1 MGYLPKG
8 KPMKKLFIFLFMIFG
23 FLKADAQSILRFEV
37 IDGDTF
43 PVYTFDEVIL
53 KDLKDPEA
61 EKRYLRLVRDI
72 KVTLPYAKLAAFR
85 LQVMDD
91 NLRMIDNERDRKRYM
106 KKTEKVIKDQ
116 FYDDLK
122 NLTISQGKL
131 LIKLIHR
138 ETGRTSYEILDEYTN
153 MFTSIFYQGMAKMYG
168 TTLKTT
174 FDPVESYQVEH
185 IIRSLE
191 LE

>member
-1 MGYLPKG
+1 
-8 KPMKKLFIFLFMIFG
+8 MKKLVLLLFVFSG
-23 FLKADAQSILRFEV
+23 FQTLKAQTIVRFEV
-37 IDGDTF
+37 VDGDTL
-43 PVYTFDEVIL
+43 PVYVFDEVIL
-53 KDLKDPEA
+53 NELKDPEA

-91 NLRMIDNERDRKRYM
+91 NLRTL
-106 KKTEKVIKDQ
+106 KTEKERKKYARKTEKAVKEQ
-116 FYDDLK
+116 FLEDLK
-122 NLTISQGKL
+122 KLTISQGKL

-138 ETGRTSYEILDEYTN
+138 ETGKTSYEILDEYTN
-153 MFTSIFYQGMAKMYG
+153 PFTSIFYQTMAKMYG

-174 FDPVESYQVEH
+174 FDPVELYQVEY
-185 IIRSLE
+185 IIKSLG

>member
-1 MGYLPKG
+1 
-8 KPMKKLFIFLFMIFG
+8 MKKLFFFLFVLG
-23 FLKADAQSILRFEV
+23 VTLSAKAQVVLRYEV

-61 EKRYLRLVRDI
+61 EKKYLKLVRDI

-85 LQVMDD
+85 LQVMED
-91 NLRMIDNERDRKRYM
+91 NLQMIENDKDRKRYI
-106 KKTEKVIKDQ
+106 KKTQKAVEEQ
-116 FYDDLK
+116 FLDDLK
-122 NLTISQGKL
+122 KLTIDQGRL

-138 ETGRTSYEILDEYTN
+138 ETGKTSYEILNQYTN
-153 MFTSIFYQGMAKMYG
+153 PFTQIFYQGMAKMYG

-185 IIRSLE
+185 IIKSLQ

>member
-1 MGYLPKG
+1 
-8 KPMKKLFIFLFMIFG
+8 MKKLFLLFLLVYSGSVFSQ
-23 FLKADAQSILRFEV
+23 AILRYEV

-43 PVYTFDEVIL
+43 PIYVFDEVIL

-91 NLRMIDNERDRKRYM
+91 NLRTIKSERERKRYVR
-106 KKTEKVIKDQ
+106 KTQEAVRQQ
-116 FYDDLK
+116 FLDDLK
-122 NLTISQGKL
+122 KLTITQGQL

-138 ETGRTSYEILDEYTN
+138 ETGRTSYDILESYTN
-153 MFTSIFYQGMAKMYG
+153 PFTSIFYQSMARMYG

-174 FDPVESYQVEH
+174 FDPVELYQVEH
-185 IIRSLE
+185 IIKSLE

>member
-1 MGYLPKG
+1 
-8 KPMKKLFIFLFMIFG
+8 MKKLLSFTLFVLMAG
-23 FLKADAQSILRFEV
+23 LSARAQTILRFEV

-43 PVYTFDEVIL
+43 PVYQFDEVIL

-61 EKRYLRLVRDI
+61 EKKYLKLVQDVKI
-72 KVTLPYAKLAAFR
+72 TLPYAKLAAFR
-85 LQVMDD
+85 LQVMED
-91 NLRMIDNERDRKRYM
+91 NLQMMNNEKDRKQYI
-106 KKTEKVIKDQ
+106 KKTQKAVEEQ
-116 FYDDLK
+116 FLEDLK
-122 NLTISQGKL
+122 SLSIDQGRL

-138 ETGRTSYEILDEYTN
+138 ETGKTSYEILNQYTN
-153 MFTSIFYQGMAKMYG
+153 PFTQFFYQGMARVYG

-185 IIRSLE
+185 IIKSLK

>member
-1 MGYLPKG
+1 
-8 KPMKKLFIFLFMIFG
+8 MKKLILFLTALLG
-23 FLKADAQSILRFEV
+23 YLGSNAQAVLRFEV

-43 PVYTFDEVIL
+43 PIYVFDEVIL
-53 KDLKDPEA
+53 KEMPDTMA
-61 EKRYLRLVRDI
+61 QKRYLRLVRDV

-91 NLRMIDNERDRKRYM
+91 NLSNIESEKERKRYAR
-106 KKTEKVIKDQ
+106 KTEKAVKEQ
-116 FYDDLK
+116 FLDDLK
-122 NLTISQGKL
+122 KLSISQGRL

-138 ETGRTSYEILDEYTN
+138 ETGRTSYEILDQYTN
-153 MFTSIFYQGMAKMYG
+153 PFTSIFYQSMAKMYG

-174 FDPVESYQVEH
+174 FDPVELYQVEH
-185 IIRSLE
+185 IIKSLG

>member
-1 MGYLPKG
+1 
-8 KPMKKLFIFLFMIFG
+8 MKKLLFLLTVG
-23 FLKADAQSILRFEV
+23 FSMQFAAAQEIVRFEV

-43 PVYTFDEVIL
+43 PVHVFDEVIL
-53 KDLKDPEA
+53 KELKDPEA

-72 KVTLPYAKLAAFR
+72 KKTLPYAKLAAFR

-91 NLRMIDNERDRKRYM
+91 NLRMIDNERDRRRYT
-106 KKTEKVIKDQ
+106 KKTEKAVKEQ
-116 FYDDLK
+116 FMDDLK
-122 NLTISQGKL
+122 NLTLSQGKL

-153 MFTSIFYQGMAKMYG
+153 PFTSIFYQGMAKMYG

-174 FDPVESYQVEH
+174 FDPVELYQVEH
-185 IIRSLE
+185 IIKSLG

>member
-1 MGYLPKG
+1 
-8 KPMKKLFIFLFMIFG
+8 MKKLG
-23 FLKADAQSILRFEV
+23 FLLFALLGFHGLQAQSVVRFEV

-43 PVYTFDEVIL
+43 PVYVFDEVIL
-53 KDLKDPEA
+53 KELRDTVE
-61 EKRYLRLVRDI
+61 EKKYLRLVRDV

-91 NLRMIDNERDRKRYM
+91 NLRMLKTERERKKYAR
-106 KKTEKVIKDQ
+106 KTEKAIKEQ
-116 FYDDLK
+116 FQEDLK
-122 NLTISQGKL
+122 KLTINQGRL

-138 ETGRTSYEILDEYTN
+138 ETGRTTYEILDNYMN
-153 MFTSIFYQGMAKMYG
+153 PFTSIFYQGMAKMYG

-174 FDPVESYQVEH
+174 FDPVELYQVEH
-185 IIRSLE
+185 IIKSLG

>member
-1 MGYLPKG
+1 
-8 KPMKKLFIFLFMIFG
+8 MKKLVFLLFTLFG
-23 FLKADAQSILRFEV
+23 FQGLQAQHIVRFEV

-43 PVYTFDEVIL
+43 PVYVFDEVIL
-53 KDLKDPEA
+53 KELVDTVARK
-61 EKRYLRLVRDI
+61 KYLRLVNDV

-91 NLRMIDNERDRKRYM
+91 NLRML
-106 KKTEKVIKDQ
+106 KTEKERKKYARKTEKAVKEQ
-116 FYDDLK
+116 FLDDLK

-138 ETGRTSYEILDEYTN
+138 ETGKTSYEILDEYTN
-153 MFTSIFYQGMAKMYG
+153 PFTSIFYQSMAKMYG

-174 FDPVESYQVEH
+174 FDPVELYQVEH
-185 IIRSLE
+185 IIKSLG

>member
-1 MGYLPKG
+1 
-8 KPMKKLFIFLFMIFG
+8 MKKWSLFLV
-23 FLKADAQSILRFEV
+23 LLCAVCYSEAQTVVRFEV

-53 KDLKDPEA
+53 KDLKDAEA
-61 EKRYLRLVRDI
+61 EKQYLKLVRDV
-72 KVTLPYAKLAAFR
+72 KKTLPYAKLAAFR

-91 NLRMIDNERDRKRYM
+91 NLRMIESEKERKAYI
-106 KKTEKVIKDQ
+106 KKTEKAVKEQ
-116 FYDDLK
+116 FLDDLK
-122 NLTISQGKL
+122 KLTVSQGEL

-138 ETGRTSYEILDEYTN
+138 ETGRTSYEILNQYTN
-153 MFTSIFYQGMAKMYG
+153 PFTRIFWQGMAKMYG

-174 FDPVESYQVEH
+174 FDPVELYQVEH
-185 IIRSLE
+185 IIKSLG